1 MRRLTMKKISNAKL
15 KIKYIIIFAFIIISG
30 FIFETSNSR
39 YISNKNDT
47 YEILVAKPVIEMES
61 VSNNTISDMLPGD
74 TAEYT
79 FKIKNADETRYK

>member
-1 MRRLTMKKISNAKL
+1 MKKISNAKL

-30 FIFETSNSR
+30 LIFETSNSR

-79 FKIKNADETRYK
+79 FKIKNVDETRYK

>member
-1 MRRLTMKKISNAKL
+1 MKKISNAKL